1 MHQQET
7 NDAHAPQDLGY
18 EDPTA
23 ELHSSETRPRVLA
36 RIPDLDPGGSRS
48 EDRGSGKRRRRSA
61 RFDGRLISQS
71 LSTRLLVGGG
81 VLLVLAAVV
90 PLLLPKSESPGGQP
104 LAPEADMAPAFR
116 VETAQNEHT
125 PAAEHVVTPT
135 VRLAPPEMNFQEDVA
150 AAMELTAATPG
161 PAMGVSPPTQGR
173 EDYRQGTPVPEAHD
187 PTAMYDNHYET
198 RRPGPRYSR
207 EYQPQAEQQAPQVDV
222 NRRMSIGDRYNTPA
236 EPPAADQP
244 LSNQTLQVRQPG
256 VARLE
261 GIIAKPSVRTT
272 HDRDR
277 SSFH

>member
-7 NDAHAPQDLGY
+7 NDACVPQDLGC
-18 EDPTA
+18 EEPTA
-23 ELHSSETRPRVLA
+23 VLHPTETRPRVLA
-36 RIPDLDPGGSRS
+36 RIPDLDSGGAGS
-48 EDRGSGKRRRRSA
+48 EDRSKGNRRRRSA

-104 LAPEADMAPAFR
+104 LAPKADMAPAFR
-116 VETAQNEHT
+116 VETTQNEHM

-150 AAMELTAATPG
+150 AAMELTAAAPG
-161 PAMGVSPPTQGR
+161 PAVGASPPARGR

-207 EYQPQAEQQAPQVDV
+207 EYQPRTEQQTPRVDV
-222 NRRMSIGDRYNTPA
+222 NRRMSIDDRYNTLA

-244 LSNQTLQVRQPG
+244 LSNQTLQTRHPG

-272 HDRDR
+272 YDRDR

>member
-7 NDAHAPQDLGY
+7 NDAYTPSHVGHEEPA
-18 EDPTA
+18 A
-23 ELHSSETRPRVLA
+23 ELHPTETRPRVLA
-36 RIPDLDPGGSRS
+36 RIPDLDPSGAGS
-48 EDRGSGKRRRRSA
+48 EVRGRGMRRGRSA
-61 RFDGRLISQS
+61 RFDGRLISQN

-81 VLLVLAAVV
+81 VLLVLVAIV

-104 LAPEADMAPAFR
+104 PAPDSDIAPVFR

-135 VRLAPPEMNFQEDVA
+135 VQLAPPEMNFQEDVA
-150 AAMELTAATPG
+150 AAMELTAAAPRPG
-161 PAMGVSPPTQGR
+161 MGVSPPTRGR

-236 EPPAADQP
+236 EPPVVDQP
-244 LSNQTLQVRQPG
+244 LSNRALQVRQPG

-272 HDRDR
+272 YDRDR